1 MASKKIVV
9 GLGIPTQYSG
19 TITSSFSDGLGF
31 EPSGPPERMAN
42 GASAQESCPVLQ

>member
-1 MASKKIVV
+1 MVIV
-9 GLGIPTQYSG
+9 LGIPTQYTG

-42 GASAQESCPVLQ
+42 GASAKENCPVLQ